1 MYSVIKDFY
10 EFEANFSHLVD
21 NILKLKLIEQALIG
35 TKAVA
40 LEITQT
46 ELNEQQKEMF
56 DSVQENKKSLID
68 GLTNAISL
76 FYTKWEEHEN
86 VLIAKIDN
94 TNDLQELNKLND
106 MLSKDRSVKG
116 KIDLIIEDAEE
127 TLGLKLKL

>member
-1 MYSVIKDFY
+1 MYSVTKDFY
-10 EFEANFSHLVD
+10 EFEENFSHLVD
-21 NILKLKLIEQALIG
+21 NILKLKLIEQALVG

-46 ELNEQQKEMF
+46 ELNAQQKEMF

-86 VLIAKIDN
+86 GLMTKIDG
-94 TNDLQELNKLND
+94 TDDLQELNCLND
-106 MLSKDRSVKG
+106 MLNKDRSAKN
-116 KIDLIIEDAEE
+116 KIDLVVEDAEE
-127 TLGLKLKL
+127 TLGLKLK

>member
-1 MYSVIKDFY
+1 MYSVTKDFY
-10 EFEANFSHLVD
+10 EFEENFSHLVD
-21 NILKLKLIEQALIG
+21 NILKLKLIEQALVG

-40 LEITQT
+40 LEIRQT

-86 VLIAKIDN
+86 GLITKINGTD
-94 TNDLQELNKLND
+94 DLQELNRLND
-106 MLSKDRSVKG
+106 MLNKDRSAKN
-116 KIDLIIEDAEE
+116 KIDLVVEDAEE
-127 TLGLKLKL
+127 TLGLKLK

>member
-1 MYSVIKDFY
+1 MYSVTKDFY
-10 EFEANFSHLVD
+10 EFEENFSHLVD
-21 NILKLKLIEQALIG
+21 NILKLKLIEQALVGI
-35 TKAVA
+35 KAVA

-86 VLIAKIDN
+86 GLMTKIDG
-94 TNDLQELNKLND
+94 TDDLQELNCLND
-106 MLSKDRSVKG
+106 MLNKDRSAKN
-116 KIDLIIEDAEE
+116 KIDLVVEDAEE
-127 TLGLKLKL
+127 TLGLKLK

>member
-1 MYSVIKDFY
+1 MYSVTKDFY
-10 EFEANFSHLVD
+10 EFEENFSHLVD
-21 NILKLKLIEQALIG
+21 NILKLKLIEQALVG

-86 VLIAKIDN
+86 GLMTKIDG
-94 TNDLQELNKLND
+94 TDDLQELNRLND
-106 MLSKDRSVKG
+106 MLNKDRSAKN
-116 KIDLIIEDAEE
+116 KIDLVVEDAEE
-127 TLGLKLKL
+127 TLGLKLK

>member
-1 MYSVIKDFY
+1 MYSVTKDFY
-10 EFEANFSHLVD
+10 EFEENFSHLVD
-21 NILKLKLIEQALIG
+21 NILKLKLIEQALVG

-86 VLIAKIDN
+86 GLMTKIDS
-94 TNDLQELNKLND
+94 TDDLQELNRLND
-106 MLSKDRSVKG
+106 MLNKDRSAKN
-116 KIDLIIEDAEE
+116 KIDLVVEDAEE
-127 TLGLKLKL
+127 TLGLKLK

>member
-1 MYSVIKDFY
+1 MYSVTKDFY
-10 EFEANFSHLVD
+10 EFEENFSHLVD
-21 NILKLKLIEQALIG
+21 NILKLKLIEQALVG

-46 ELNEQQKEMF
+46 ELNEQQKKMF

-86 VLIAKIDN
+86 GLMTKIDG
-94 TNDLQELNKLND
+94 TDDLQELNRLND
-106 MLSKDRSVKG
+106 MLNKDRSAKK
-116 KIDLIIEDAEE
+116 KIDLVVEDAEE
-127 TLGLKLKL
+127 TLGLKLK

>member
-1 MYSVIKDFY
+1 MYSVTKDFY

-46 ELNEQQKEMF
+46 ELNEQQKEMLV
-56 DSVQENKKSLID
+56 SVQENKKSLIN
-68 GLTNAISL
+68 GLTNAIGL

-86 VLIAKIDN
+86 GLMTKIDG
-94 TNDLQELNKLND
+94 TDDLQELNRLND
-106 MLSKDRSVKG
+106 MLNKDKSAKN
-116 KIDLIIEDAEE
+116 KIDLVVEDAEE
-127 TLGLKLKL
+127 TLGLKLK